1 MFNAFTDD
9 KEYEPKCEDAP
20 YIPQEIFDL
29 WDISRMQGWDLGD
42 RPYNCKEHKEKGHCE
57 SKKNLMMFLC
67 MDTCF
72 GCKFEIPTTPAA
84 TTLATTTPAT
94 TTPATTT
101 PVTTTPVTTTTRTTT
116 AVISAS
122 TASSKIQVREIVLDD

>member
-9 KEYEPKCEDAP
+9 KEYKPKCEDAP

-72 GCKFEIPTTPAA
+72 GCKFEIPTTSAA
-84 TTLATTTPAT
+84 
-94 TTPATTT
+94 
-101 PVTTTPVTTTTRTTT
+101 TTPVTTTTVTTT
-116 AVISAS
+116 TVKTTTRITERVTSAS
-122 TASSKIQVREIVLDD
+122 PASSNIQVREIVLDD

>member
-42 RPYNCKEHKEKGHCE
+42 RPYNCQEHKEKGHCD

-72 GCKFEIPTTPAA
+72 GCKFEIPTTSAA
-84 TTLATTTPAT
+84 
-94 TTPATTT
+94 
-101 PVTTTPVTTTTRTTT
+101 TTPVTTTTVTTT
-116 AVISAS
+116 TVKTTTRITERVTSAS
-122 TASSKIQVREIVLDD
+122 PASSNIQVREIVLDD

>member
-1 MFNAFTDD
+1 MFNAFTDN

-42 RPYNCKEHKEKGHCE
+42 RPYNCQEHKEKGHCD

-72 GCKFEIPTTPAA
+72 GCNFELP
-84 TTLATTTPAT
+84 
-94 TTPATTT
+94 TT
-101 PVTTTPVTTTTRTTT
+101 PVTTKPVTTTTRITTKG
-116 AVISAS
+116 ISA
-122 TASSKIQVREIVLDD
+122 TRASSNIQVREKVLDVRGHS